1 MAAGQ
6 ELAVW
11 QRQEFAS
18 MLPVL
23 ALQVEAADRVLD
35 LCASP
40 GSKTL
45 QLLEELE
52 GGILV
57 ANDVSRAR
65 AQVVAQRSRRSE
77 RRNLL
82 APWTFLEKPW
92 KTMENLGQNGYFHR
106 FVGLFTAFQES

>member
-1 MAAGQ
+1 MAFGQ
-6 ELAVW
+6 ELGVW

-23 ALQVEAADRVLD
+23 ALQLEAADRVLD

-45 QLLEELE
+45 QLLEALE

-82 APWTFLEKPW
+82 APWKFLGKPW
-92 KTMENLGQNGYFHR
+92 KT
-106 FVGLFTAFQES
+106 